1 MILYDENVFFIFLKF
16 IYLGFME
23 EAIQEK
29 RERVF
34 EEKKEKIGIIW
45 FEILSGKEGWKISQ
59 KLK

>member
-1 MILYDENVFFIFLKF
+1 
-16 IYLGFME
+16 ME

-45 FEILSGKEGWKISQ
+45 LEILSGKKGWKISQ
-59 KLK
+59 KLD